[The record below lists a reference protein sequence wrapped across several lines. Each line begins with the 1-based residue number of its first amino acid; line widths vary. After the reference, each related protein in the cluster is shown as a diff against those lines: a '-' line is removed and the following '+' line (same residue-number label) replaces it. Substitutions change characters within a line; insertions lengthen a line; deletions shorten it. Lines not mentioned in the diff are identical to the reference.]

1 MQIRLL
7 GDLGKR
13 LSKLPKQTQ
22 KIVLQDLETA
32 ATNRLSI
39 MERIKD

>member
-1 MQIRLL
+1 MQVRLF

-13 LSKLPKQTQ
+13 LSELPKQIQ

-32 ATNRLSI
+32 AANRLSI
-39 MERIKD
+39 MERAKD

>member
-1 MQIRLL
+1 MQVRLL

-13 LSKLPKQTQ
+13 LSKLSKGIQ

-32 ATNRLSI
+32 ARNRISV
-39 MERIKD
+39 MERVKD